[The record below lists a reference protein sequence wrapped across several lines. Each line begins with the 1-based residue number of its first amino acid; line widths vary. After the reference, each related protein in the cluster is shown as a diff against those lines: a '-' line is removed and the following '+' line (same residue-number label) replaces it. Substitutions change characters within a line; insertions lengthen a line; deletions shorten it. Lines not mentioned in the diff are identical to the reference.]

1 LEGQLDLSLRQTE
14 PGLTLFENAVWAPT
28 TAVLAKAPPVAGDP
42 TSLALAADLS
52 NAEPLPTSP
61 SAPAGPG
68 SLFLSEAHDSRWRA
82 TQSGRRLSD
91 APAFGWANS
100 YPLASGPV
108 RVHFA
113 GGSQRAL
120 ALGFQ
125 IVAWLA
131 LLFLLTRAR
140 WRRGRGGHGPPV
152 KVSSM
157 ADPGEIDVAEL
168 MGAAPHAV
176 SEVAR

>member
-1 LEGQLDLSLRQTE
+1 
-14 PGLTLFENAVWAPT
+14 
-28 TAVLAKAPPVAGDP
+28 
-42 TSLALAADLS
+42 
-52 NAEPLPTSP
+52 
-61 SAPAGPG
+61 
-68 SLFLSEAHDSRWRA
+68 
-82 TQSGRRLSD
+82 
-91 APAFGWANS
+91 
-100 YPLASGPV
+100 V

-140 WRRGRGGHGPPV
+140 WRRGRGGHRPPV

-168 MGAAPHAV
+168 MGAAPRAV